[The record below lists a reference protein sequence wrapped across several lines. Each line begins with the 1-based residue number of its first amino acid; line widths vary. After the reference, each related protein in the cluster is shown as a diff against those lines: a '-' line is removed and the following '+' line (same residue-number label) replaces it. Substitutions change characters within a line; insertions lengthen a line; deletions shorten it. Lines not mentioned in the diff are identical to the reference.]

1 MDIEQLR
8 TFDRVARDLSFTK
21 AAARLKVTQAT
32 VSMRI
37 RALEDSLGVPLFTRG
52 RRVAITDHGI
62 IFLAYARRMIAAA
75 QEGREALRR
84 ANRGRIY
91 LASLR
96 SIATAVIT
104 DALLRFHARHDEVD
118 VIVQEGNHN
127 HVISMLHERTAEI
140 GIITWPN
147 LDPLIPELYPAL
159 VMRESVPLVL
169 APHLAA
175 RLPAAPL
182 LAEVLELVPRV
193 ISQRWWQIDPEGA
206 TTLVRRAPTSI
217 EVPTGPARRLALAG
231 EGLGF
236 FVRST
241 IMGELERGELIE
253 IRPRDFEPLYRNIA
267 IVALEEEAFSRPM
280 LAEFIREI
288 AVECAKVG
296 TILDNRLK

>member
-1 MDIEQLR
+1 
-8 TFDRVARDLSFTK
+8 
-21 AAARLKVTQAT
+21 
-32 VSMRI
+32 
-37 RALEDSLGVPLFTRG
+37 
-52 RRVAITDHGI
+52 
-62 IFLAYARRMIAAA
+62 
-75 QEGREALRR
+75 
-84 ANRGRIY
+84 
-91 LASLR
+91 
-96 SIATAVIT
+96 
-104 DALLRFHARHDEVD
+104 
-118 VIVQEGNHN
+118 
-127 HVISMLHERTAEI
+127 MLHERTAEI

-217 EVPTGPARRLALAG
+217 EVPTGPARRLALTG

-241 IMGELERGELIE
+241 IMGELERGELVE
-253 IRPRDFEPLYRNIA
+253 IRPRDLEPLYRNIA
-267 IVALEEEAFSRPM
+267 IAALEEEALSRPM

-288 AVECAKVG
+288 AIECAKVG
-296 TILDNRLK
+296 TILESRLK